1 MEATERFGS
10 LTETFTPA
18 AVSSDQKGGMGSN
31 PRKEED
37 AWVGEEG
44 VELGGKKKR
53 SYCFLV

>member
-18 AVSSDQKGGMGSN
+18 AVSSDQKGGMGS
-31 PRKEED
+31 KEEED
-37 AWVGEEG
+37 AWDGEEG